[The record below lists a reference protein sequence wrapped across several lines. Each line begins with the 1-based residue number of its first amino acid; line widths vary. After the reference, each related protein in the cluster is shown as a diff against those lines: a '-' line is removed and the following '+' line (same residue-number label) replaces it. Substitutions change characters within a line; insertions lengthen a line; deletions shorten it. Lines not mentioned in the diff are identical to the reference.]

1 MKMER
6 LPEAVPATA
15 PAADRAAVT
24 TVLAA
29 FAFSIALSWL
39 AFPDAWM
46 GMVRVWMDSE
56 TYTHGFIA
64 LPFAAW
70 MIWRN
75 RGDWSMLPVRS
86 FMPGLVLVAAF
97 AALWVVGRVAGVASV
112 EQFGAVAVIPAAM
125 AALTGLPIVAALAFP
140 LAFLF
145 FAVPVGDFLTPILM
159 DYTADATVLALQW
172 TGIPVYREGLHF
184 MVPTG
189 RWSVVEAC
197 SGLRYLIASL
207 ALGVLFAYLQ
217 FRTLKYRLAFI
228 ALSIVVPIVANWI
241 RAYMIV
247 MIGHL
252 SSNKLAAGAD
262 HLIYGWVF
270 FGIVMALL
278 FWFGARWREP
288 APAAAAGGAAL
299 AGNERTA
306 GSGQGPQHP
315 PKLGRIVTVA
325 VAALVLA
332 LAARP
337 LAGALLDATEPVA
350 IGDTIRQAIGAQ
362 PAAAPGT
369 PEASLFRWA
378 PGYADA
384 TESVHALARA
394 GEHPVEAH
402 VYYYARQHEGKEMIH
417 AQHTVQKLADPQWP
431 VRGHTTR
438 ETGWGKVEELRIG
451 HPGRELLVWHWY
463 QIAGRATASAYEAK
477 GLTALSLLGGQGD
490 HSLAA
495 VLATP
500 IEGTGAEGLSQARQA
515 LQAVGDKL
523 APAAA
528 ALSRGEA
535 APARRAESAA
545 R

>member
-6 LPEAVPATA
+6 LPEAVPAA
-15 PAADRAAVT
+15 MPAAGRAAVT

-46 GMVRVWMDSE
+46 GMVRVWMASE

-70 MIWRN
+70 MVWRN
-75 RGDWSMLPVRS
+75 RGDWSQLPVRS
-86 FMPGLVLVAAF
+86 FMPGLLLVAAF
-97 AALWVVGRVAGVASV
+97 ATLWVVGRVAGVASV

-172 TGIPVYREGLHF
+172 SGVPVYREGLHF

-207 ALGVLFAYLQ
+207 ALGVLFAWLQ

-228 ALSIVVPIVANWI
+228 ALSIVVPIVANWV

-247 MIGHL
+247 MLGHL
-252 SSNKLAAGAD
+252 TNNKLAAGAD

-278 FWFGARWREP
+278 FWFGSRWREP
-288 APAAAAGGAAL
+288 APAVAAERAAGSAA
-299 AGNERTA
+299 
-306 GSGQGPQHP
+306 QDPQHH
-315 PKLGRIVTVA
+315 PKLGRIVTAA

-350 IGDTIRQAIGAQ
+350 VGDTIRQAIGAESNATSARTGS
-362 PAAAPGT
+362 PSSAAAAPGT
-369 PEASLFRWA
+369 PEASLFGWV
-378 PGYADA
+378 PVYAEA
-384 TESVHALARA
+384 IESVHALARA

-402 VYYYARQHEGKEMIH
+402 VYYYARQHEGREMIH
-417 AQHTVQKLADPQWP
+417 TKHMVQRLGDPRWP

-438 ETGWGKVEELRIG
+438 DAGWGKVEELRIG

-477 GLTALSLLGGQGD
+477 GLTALSLLTGQGD

-500 IEGTGAEGLSQARQA
+500 IDGTGAEDVTRARQA

-528 ALSRGEA
+528 RLSRGET
-535 APARRAESAA
+535 AA